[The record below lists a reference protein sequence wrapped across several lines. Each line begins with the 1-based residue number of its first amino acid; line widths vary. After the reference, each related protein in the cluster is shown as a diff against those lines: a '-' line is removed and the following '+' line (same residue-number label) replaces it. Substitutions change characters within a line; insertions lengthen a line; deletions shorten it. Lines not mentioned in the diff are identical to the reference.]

1 MKNGC
6 LFSVGIFCETR
17 DFFTS
22 RRLARGGESHEGGD
36 RAGSG
41 RGGRV
46 GDAITS
52 RGTRVMRWD
61 RVAGVS
67 RVGVARCGR
76 ELPPSSR
83 AAGGLAPHVGLYWGS
98 YLGLGGGV
106 DVGDVGGDAGGARDI
121 VEGELGHEGVLRRM
135 AGGVVGQ
142 SRRRDRGGS
151 SIGPLRGF
159 RESEDGW
166 ERRRTIFM
174 RRPQG
179 WPMPPAA
186 PRTATL

>member
-1 MKNGC
+1 MY
-6 LFSVGIFCETR
+6 
-17 DFFTS
+17 
-22 RRLARGGESHEGGD
+22 
-36 RAGSG
+36 RAL
-41 RGGRV
+41 
-46 GDAITS
+46 
-52 RGTRVMRWD
+52 
-61 RVAGVS
+61 VS
-67 RVGVARCGR
+67 RDAVANYPHRPGR
-76 ELPPSSR
+76 REDLQDLEGR
-83 AAGGLAPHVGLYWGS
+83 AHVGLYWGS

-135 AGGVVGQ
+135 ACGGVGQ
-142 SRRRDRGGS
+142 FRRRDRGGS